1 MRNLLSN
8 NESIDVCEDSTYRI
22 YNYYVTGQ
30 EFEFEAY
37 INAGYSQPL
46 INKAIGKGSSYENNS
61 AYFNRLAPYFI
72 FVVCAVI
79 SIIMW
84 IFLIICYRAQCC
96 CCDWLHTTEYK
107 RLSWWLAI
115 IFYLGSIACCI
126 SGFVYLYRFSRRLY
140 GVTCALERFYY
151 DTMDGQLKTTEPK
164 WVGLNNTNKKM
175 ETLVSFIESVMNDSY
190 TYFPPKKINN
200 KDFPDIYLSENYRKI

>member
-8 NESIDVCEDSTYRI
+8 SESIDVCEDSTYRI

-79 SIIMW
+79 SI
-84 IFLIICYRAQCC
+84 LINLGKERNFCSKSI
-96 CCDWLHTTEYK
+96 
-107 RLSWWLAI
+107 LSLFINKLFI
-115 IFYLGSIACCI
+115 I
-126 SGFVYLYRFSRRLY
+126 
-140 GVTCALERFYY
+140 
-151 DTMDGQLKTTEPK
+151 
-164 WVGLNNTNKKM
+164 
-175 ETLVSFIESVMNDSY
+175 
-190 TYFPPKKINN
+190 
-200 KDFPDIYLSENYRKI
+200 